1 MNRKRFH
8 HRAKPNSAK
17 PNSAKPSPLAVVALR
32 QPAHDPPRGR
42 VASLQPN
49 RRDRKG
55 SLLVV
60 VLVCLGL
67 IGALIF
73 AALQGMLE
81 QRRQLGRELQMEQTR
96 WLAEAALAQGLKRF
110 KAEPENK
117 KPLLLHPEFARGVES
132 EAKIEFIQQD
142 DKTVAQA
149 TAWIGMK
156 DRPEL
161 RTRIILTKKVENSSG
176 E

>member
-8 HRAKPNSAK
+8 HRAKLTLPLGGSSSHRRWHTRGGFVSGDQSESGCHEIPASDSAKPNSAK

-73 AALQGMLE
+73 AALQAMLE

-110 KAEPENK
+110 KAEPE
-117 KPLLLHPEFARGVES
+117 LSLIH
-132 EAKIEFIQQD
+132 I
-142 DKTVAQA
+142 
-149 TAWIGMK
+149 
-156 DRPEL
+156 
-161 RTRIILTKKVENSSG
+161 
-176 E
+176 